1 MLARDMQTLVYNFI
15 EGLGPAHFERVENK
29 ENTKELEALG
39 KKEVTY
45 SDYQSKFLSKGNS
58 RQWKHW
64 K

>member
-45 SDYQSKFLSKGNS
+45 SDYQSIIRAN
-58 RQWKHW
+58 
-64 K
+64 